1 MTDRRVVPLVE
12 IGVTQQTAWHLAHR
26 IREGWTDGSSPFTWD
41 ERTKVACTG
50 SAAEAVDRRD
60 VLVELPTA
68 SMFSM
73 NRQGVLFQIPRRAW
87 RPAASGA
94 APRRTTT
101 SRSPCPGG
109 WEESHGDVGS
119 EAQPV
124 GEETAGSGISA
135 SSRW

>member
-1 MTDRRVVPLVE
+1 MTDRRVYRSWTVSH
-12 IGVTQQTAWHLAHR
+12 TA
-26 IREGWTDGSSPFTWD
+26 GFTLISRPWRLWD

-135 SSRW
+135 SSLW